1 MVPSRLVNIIK
12 QAKLWAVEQEVT
24 LLDEIV
30 SSKTPVRFTINNG
43 EYKGY
48 VGAKVPT
55 IMKPS
60 MYGINWR
67 CLTQESKA
75 KYICDQFHSEGFT
88 VLALPIK
95 LGTDKKVLA
104 RRELDGVTWET
115 TLTNFREGYR
125 PPTSVK
131 TSIGEQ
137 MIEIALC
144 YNNINFTKEYP
155 VSIEN
160 RNFRYDFYLPDHDL
174 FIEYHGIQHY
184 KESGMM
190 SSGVSFEERK
200 YIDKLK
206 QAYAEEQGNYLALP
220 YTVDT
225 IEATVQEL
233 SKFLVL
239 NVPSSEYIRGYKDS
253 LITRDKQIADFYL
266 TSTMADTRKRF
277 GVSANTV
284 RRAFNRIYNCSRT
297 DYKRGS
303 SVQEIAE
310 YYLMHTQPETKRRF
324 NTSSEFISRAF
335 EQVYG
340 CPKSKYKGEQ

>member
-1 MVPSRLVNIIK
+1 MAQVNE
-12 QAKLWAVEQEVT
+12 WAQDNKVT
-24 LLDEIV
+24 LISEVVDSV
-30 SSKTPVRFTINNG
+30 TPIPFLIFEG
-43 EYKGY
+43 EYAGY
-48 VGAKVPT
+48 VGQKIQSLMRKGT
-55 IMKPS
+55 
-60 MYGINWR
+60 YGINWR

-239 NVPSSEYIRGYKDS
+239 NVPNSEYVRGYKDS

-284 RRAFNRIYNCSRT
+284 NRAFRRIYGCSR
-297 DYKRGS
+297 R
-303 SVQEIAE
+303 E
-310 YYLMHTQPETKRRF
+310 Y
-324 NTSSEFISRAF
+324 SR
-335 EQVYG
+335 
-340 CPKSKYKGEQ
+340 KGEN